1 MQQGFEDTFT
11 GVAMA
16 ALEWGAEDYA
26 RGFIDQQYRH
36 YVRSDGTINY
46 RANEL
51 AQEARMLTILAL
63 CYSYG
68 ICNDEFLLR
77 HYEKAKAVAEVL
89 VALRKT
95 ALHYDKDDPRYGLI
109 AGLDEGDTFTHVYS
123 HQGETIHWYSHA
135 AETYRAFTDLGE
147 VWSAVGNSTGRGDVA
162 GHGAELLAIAPQL
175 YHDLHTS
182 MNKTANRTASPGH
195 TCYNHRADGEA
206 SFYGCSFR
214 AWPETF
220 YSGALT
226 VEQTDAVYTQGMGL
240 TSCNSGRFL
249 SLGVPSGGNGRMFV
263 HIPQGFPYGLLVHDM
278 VERFLLYFFTHS
290 AHTNTRGTFTTPES
304 STLDRNGYDYAY
316 ASPGTAN
323 VPMCLKWMLCFEEP
337 QTRTLWLG
345 KAVPRDWLV
354 SGEAPLVAE
363 NVTTRYGRISFSLRV
378 SAGSSYSVQANVTLP
393 SSFVSKPPAGGI
405 RLRIRAPLAHA
416 GRLSKVT
423 VGGQAWSAFD
433 AAEETIDIAASQL
446 TPALIATGLPEIVAS
461 FGATTAAPFGS
472 PRTN

>member
-1 MQQGFEDTFT
+1 
-11 GVAMA
+11 
-16 ALEWGAEDYA
+16 
-26 RGFIDQQYRH
+26 
-36 YVRSDGTINY
+36 
-46 RANEL
+46 
-51 AQEARMLTILAL
+51 
-63 CYSYG
+63 
-68 ICNDEFLLR
+68 
-77 HYEKAKAVAEVL
+77 
-89 VALRKT
+89 
-95 ALHYDKDDPRYGLI
+95 
-109 AGLDEGDTFTHVYS
+109 
-123 HQGETIHWYSHA
+123 
-135 AETYRAFTDLGE
+135 
-147 VWSAVGNSTGRGDVA
+147 
-162 GHGAELLAIAPQL
+162 
-175 YHDLHTS
+175 
-182 MNKTANRTASPGH
+182 
-195 TCYNHRADGEA
+195 
-206 SFYGCSFR
+206 
-214 AWPETF
+214 
-220 YSGALT
+220 
-226 VEQTDAVYTQGMGL
+226 
-240 TSCNSGRFL
+240 
-249 SLGVPSGGNGRMFV
+249 MFV